1 MSYYDMAAM
10 EAYIRKAALARGM
23 NPDIAVKVGRS
34 EGFVKGIWQSIYKKN
49 GIQEPSYGPF
59 QMLVGGKG
67 TGFPEGLGNRFIKDT
82 GLDPRNPSNVY
93 ATVDYALNEASQKGW
108 GQWYG
113 AKRVGVGRW
122 DGIRN
127 SGATPTTAPV
137 QVPTNAVAYTSAPAR
152 AAAGTGAASV
162 PNATIPN
169 PTVNPVVAAPTAQP
183 SYAPVKSSNPFG
195 GLMQAMMMQ
204 QMMAQPQVPTH
215 TNVIQQ
221 NDGPDLTALQQ
232 MPQNPRDQLA
242 MVSMTPNAYYGRRR
256 RAISYG

>member
-34 EGFVKGIWQSIYKKN
+34 EGFGKGIWQSTYKKN

-137 QVPTNAVAYTSAPAR
+137 QVPTNAVAYT
-152 AAAGTGAASV
+152 ASV
-162 PNATIPN
+162 PSHVAAIPN

-215 TNVIQQ
+215 TNVIQE
-221 NDGPDLTALQQ
+221 NDGPDQTALQQ